1 MILTKENR
9 LRCLISLLVFIALQV
24 FIGTQPELIVKIF
37 GYDNVIKYIDFVF
50 LWWTIYILYYCFPEN
65 TLEQPKGF

>member
-50 LWWTIYILYYCFPEN
+50 YYNQFYVV
-65 TLEQPKGF
+65 LL